1 MNAAGLSSNYDVLR
15 LQVEVANLDP
25 QLRRARNAAQATRRR
40 LAVELGLEDMD
51 GLQVAGAL
59 ADVDLG
65 EPVITDAGAPV
76 ALVAVVGGETELVQ
90 SAAPASLDQQTALEI
105 ARAGRS
111 DLRQLDLTAQLRRT
125 EIRVEKAEYL
135 PKVSLFGTYSINAQ
149 QNGSP
154 EWFGGSDRFRSFGRQ
169 VGVQV
174 TMPLFNGF
182 RRPARIQQK
191 EVELDQVLTQVA
203 LLDDVIEN
211 EIKTLLDQTDEA
223 RTRAQAQTLARQ
235 QAQRGYEIASAQY
248 REGISGQ
255 LEVTDAEVAL
265 RQSEFNLAEAVYD
278 YLVARARLDGAMG
291 LEPDVVA
298 DERVALEREDGG
310 K

>member
-1 MNAAGLSSNYDVLR
+1 
-15 LQVEVANLDP
+15 
-25 QLRRARNAAQATRRR
+25 
-40 LAVELGLEDMD
+40 
-51 GLQVAGAL
+51 
-59 ADVDLG
+59 
-65 EPVITDAGAPV
+65 
-76 ALVAVVGGETELVQ
+76 
-90 SAAPASLDQQTALEI
+90 
-105 ARAGRS
+105 
-111 DLRQLDLTAQLRRT
+111 
-125 EIRVEKAEYL
+125 
-135 PKVSLFGTYSINAQ
+135 
-149 QNGSP
+149 
-154 EWFGGSDRFRSFGRQ
+154 
-169 VGVQV
+169 
-174 TMPLFNGF
+174 MPLFNGF

-310 K
+310 N